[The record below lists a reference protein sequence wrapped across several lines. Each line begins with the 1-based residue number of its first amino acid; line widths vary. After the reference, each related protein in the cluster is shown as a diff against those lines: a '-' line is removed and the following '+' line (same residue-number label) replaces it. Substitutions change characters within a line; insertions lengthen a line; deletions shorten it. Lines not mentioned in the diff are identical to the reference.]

1 MKNYTP
7 WKRNPEGDPDY
18 IWYSYV
24 NEAGMMVYATPQEC
38 PNDIPEDTTEGAM
51 QFRCMKLK
59 LFGTKEM
66 RVFWTETTNRELAF
80 DQKCWLEAE
89 AQRIERAK
97 KRTCQLTEEIVQ
109 DNDGNRK
116 KSWSLSDESD
126 ADDAPENCI
135 EYQPDD
141 DPYAI
146 NWDIDDDMDKDENTD
161 TDNCDIDNEGKE
173 DKAGKPK
180 QGRKNRKDEKDFR
193 PPYRFPQTEHQAIVR
208 VELEAVWK
216 YIEERQPRWCQV
228 LFMKEIQGDSVAEI
242 AAKMDV
248 NPSRVYQILD
258 SLKKL
263 AREFREKAEGDEANE
278 SGATG
283 TTFTLMR

>member
-80 DQKCWLEAE
+80 DQKRWLEAE
-89 AQRIERAK
+89 AQRIERSN
-97 KRTCQLTEEIVQ
+97 KRTCQLTEEIAL

-116 KSWSLSDESD
+116 KTWNLLDEND
-126 ADDAPENCI
+126 ADDTPENSAADEASENRI
-135 EYQPDD
+135 EYQPDED
-141 DPYAI
+141 ADAI
-146 NWDIDDDMDKDENTD
+146 SWDNDDDMDKDENTD
-161 TDNCDIDNEGKE
+161 TDSLDNDDEGKE

-180 QGRKNRKDEKDFR
+180 QGKKTRKDEKDFR

-216 YIEERQPRWCQV
+216 YIEEQQPRWCQV

-242 AAKMDV
+242 ADKMDI

-258 SLKKL
+258 SIKKL
-263 AREFREKAEGDEANE
+263 AREFREMAEGDEANE
-278 SGATG
+278 
-283 TTFTLMR
+283 

>member
-24 NEAGMMVYATPQEC
+24 NEAGVMVYATPQEC

-80 DQKCWLEAE
+80 DQKRWLEAE
-89 AQRIERAK
+89 AQRIERAN
-97 KRTCQLTEEIVQ
+97 KRVCQLTEEIALN
-109 DNDGNRK
+109 NDGNRK
-116 KSWSLSDESD
+116 KTWSLLDENEAEYTPESD
-126 ADDAPENCI
+126 TADETSENCI

-141 DPYAI
+141 DPDAI
-146 NWDIDDDMDKDENTD
+146 NWNIEDDVVKEENTD
-161 TDNCDIDNEGKE
+161 TGNWYIDNEGKE
-173 DKAGKPK
+173 EKAGKPK
-180 QGRKNRKDEKDFR
+180 KGKRNRKDEKDFR
-193 PPYRFPQTEHQAIVR
+193 PPYMFPQTEHHAFVLI
-208 VELEAVWK
+208 ELEAVRK
-216 YIEERQPRWCQV
+216 YIEERQPRWWQA
-228 LFMKEIQGDSVAEI
+228 LYLKKMWGASAEEI
-242 AAKMDV
+242 ADELGI
-248 NPSRVYQILD
+248 NPSRVYQIID
-258 SLKKL
+258 SAEKL

-278 SGATG
+278 
-283 TTFTLMR
+283 

>member
-80 DQKCWLEAE
+80 DQKRWLEAE
-89 AQRIERAK
+89 AQRIERSN
-97 KRTCQLTEEIVQ
+97 KRTCQLTEEIAL

-116 KSWSLSDESD
+116 KTWNLLDEND
-126 ADDAPENCI
+126 ADDTPENSAADEASENRI
-135 EYQPDD
+135 EYQPDED
-141 DPYAI
+141 ADAI
-146 NWDIDDDMDKDENTD
+146 NWNIEDDVVKEENTD
-161 TDNCDIDNEGKE
+161 TDSLDNDDEGKE

-180 QGRKNRKDEKDFR
+180 QGKKTRKDEKDFR

-242 AAKMDV
+242 ADKMDI

-258 SLKKL
+258 SIKKL
-263 AREFREKAEGDEANE
+263 AREFREMAEGDEANQ
-278 SGATG
+278 
-283 TTFTLMR
+283 

>member
-1 MKNYTP
+1 MNNYTP

-80 DQKCWLEAE
+80 DQKRWLEAE
-89 AQRIERAK
+89 AKRIERAN
-97 KRTCQLTEEIVQ
+97 KRVCQLTEEIALN
-109 DNDGNRK
+109 NDGNRK
-116 KSWSLSDESD
+116 KTWSLLDENEAEYTPESD
-126 ADDAPENCI
+126 AADETSENCI

-141 DPYAI
+141 DPDAI
-146 NWDIDDDMDKDENTD
+146 NWNIDDDVVKDENTD
-161 TDNCDIDNEGKE
+161 TDSLDNDDEGKE

-180 QGRKNRKDEKDFR
+180 QGKKTRKDEKDFR

-242 AAKMDV
+242 ADKMDI

-258 SLKKL
+258 SIKKL
-263 AREFREKAEGDEANE
+263 AREFREMAEGDEANQ
-278 SGATG
+278 
-283 TTFTLMR
+283 

>member
-80 DQKCWLEAE
+80 DQKRWLEAE
-89 AQRIERAK
+89 AQRIERSN
-97 KRTCQLTEEIVQ
+97 KRTCQLTEEIAL

-116 KSWSLSDESD
+116 KTWNLLDEND
-126 ADDAPENCI
+126 ADDTPENSAADEASENRI
-135 EYQPDD
+135 EYQPDED
-141 DPYAI
+141 ADAI
-146 NWDIDDDMDKDENTD
+146 NWNIEDDVVKEENTD
-161 TDNCDIDNEGKE
+161 TDSLDNDDEGKE

-180 QGRKNRKDEKDFR
+180 QGKKTRKDEKDFR

-242 AAKMDV
+242 ADKMDI

-258 SLKKL
+258 SIKKL
-263 AREFREKAEGDEANE
+263 AREFREMAEGDEANE
-278 SGATG
+278 
-283 TTFTLMR
+283 

>member
-18 IWYSYV
+18 PWHSYV
-24 NEAGMMVYATPQEC
+24 NEAGEMVYAFPQEC

-51 QFRCMKLK
+51 LFQYSELK
-59 LFGTKEM
+59 LFGTKKV
-66 RVFWTETTNRELAF
+66 RVYWTETTNRELAF
-80 DQKCWLEAE
+80 DQKLWLDAE
-89 AQRIERAK
+89 AKRIERAN
-97 KRTCQLTEEIVQ
+97 KRVCQLTEEIALN
-109 DNDGNRK
+109 NDGNRK
-116 KSWSLSDESD
+116 KSWSLPDEND
-126 ADDAPENCI
+126 ADDAPESDAADETSENCI

-141 DPYAI
+141 DADAI
-146 NWDIDDDMDKDENTD
+146 HWDNDDDMDKDENTD

-193 PPYRFPQTEHQAIVR
+193 PPYRFPQTEHLAIVR

-216 YIEERQPRWCQV
+216 YLEERQPRWCQV

-242 AAKMDV
+242 AAKMDI

-278 SGATG
+278 
-283 TTFTLMR
+283 

>member
-1 MKNYTP
+1 MNNYTP

-80 DQKCWLEAE
+80 DQKRWLEAE
-89 AQRIERAK
+89 AKRIERAN
-97 KRTCQLTEEIVQ
+97 KRVCQLTEEIALN
-109 DNDGNRK
+109 NDGNRK
-116 KSWSLSDESD
+116 KTWSLLDENEAEYTPESD
-126 ADDAPENCI
+126 AADETSENCI

-141 DPYAI
+141 DPDAI
-146 NWDIDDDMDKDENTD
+146 NWNIDDDVVKDENTD
-161 TDNCDIDNEGKE
+161 TDSLDNDDEGKE

-180 QGRKNRKDEKDFR
+180 QGKKTRKDEKDFR

-242 AAKMDV
+242 ADKMDI

-258 SLKKL
+258 SIKKL
-263 AREFREKAEGDEANE
+263 AREFREMAEGDEANE
-278 SGATG
+278 
-283 TTFTLMR
+283 

>member
-24 NEAGMMVYATPQEC
+24 NEAGVMVYATPQEC

-80 DQKCWLEAE
+80 DQKRWLEAE
-89 AQRIERAK
+89 AQRIERAN
-97 KRTCQLTEEIVQ
+97 KRTCQLTEEIALN
-109 DNDGNRK
+109 NDGNRK
-116 KSWSLSDESD
+116 KTWSLLDENEAEYTPESD
-126 ADDAPENCI
+126 TADETSENCI

-141 DPYAI
+141 DPDAI
-146 NWDIDDDMDKDENTD
+146 NWNID
-161 TDNCDIDNEGKE
+161 CDIDNEGKE

-193 PPYRFPQTEHQAIVR
+193 PPYRFPQTEHLAIVR

-228 LFMKEIQGDSVAEI
+228 LFLKEIQGDSVAEI
-242 AAKMDV
+242 AAKMDI

-278 SGATG
+278 
-283 TTFTLMR
+283 